1 VNKEKEVAIV
11 TVDKRQV
18 TAVVVDKTYTGSIIL
33 EIHLNQGN
41 ILRTFMTNR
50 REIKI
55 KKN

>member
-1 VNKEKEVAIV
+1 MNKEKEVAIV
-11 TVDKRQV
+11 TVDKKQV

-33 EIHLNQGN
+33 EIHLNRGN

>member
-1 VNKEKEVAIV
+1 MNKEKEVAIV

-55 KKN
+55 RKN